1 MKIGVNKPSLAL
13 TASGFKCRIISV
25 KLLVFR
31 VNVLLDTNTKI
42 FMITKLR
49 II

>member
-1 MKIGVNKPSLAL
+1 MKIDFNKPSLVF
-13 TASGFKCRIISV
+13 TASGFRCRIISV

-31 VNVLLDTNTKI
+31 VNVLLDTNTKV